1 MPASTVPASTES
13 LTNRQVRLA
22 ARPSGLPRA
31 TDWEL
36 TSEPVPEP
44 GPGQFTVKV
53 SHLSI
58 DPAMRGW
65 MNAGASYIPPV
76 EIGAVMRAGAVGR
89 VTASEHPG
97 FAVGDDVYGTFGVQD
112 YAVSDG
118 RGVIKIDTSLAGP
131 STYLGALGMTGLTAY
146 FGLLDTGKLQD
157 GETVVVSGAAGAV
170 GSVVGQIAK
179 IKGCRVIG
187 IAGGPEKCR
196 ALVEEFGFDAAIDY
210 RAGNVRKALREY
222 APGGVDVYFDNVGGE
237 ILDDVLTCL
246 ARGAR
251 VVICGAIS
259 QYNETR
265 LRGPANYMMLLVARA
280 SMTGMLVFDY
290 QAQYPQAMAELA
302 GWLRDGKIV
311 SREHV
316 VHGTVADFPQTLADA
331 VRRGEYRQ
339 AGARPRP
346 GADRRSRPVSRASM
360 TVLARSASGAR
371 SAITSA

>member
-13 LTNRQVRLA
+13 LTNHQVRLA

-31 TDWEL
+31 TDWVL
-36 TSEPVPEP
+36 ASEPVPEP
-44 GPGQFTVKV
+44 GPGQFTVQV

-97 FAVGDDVYGTFGVQD
+97 FAVGEDVYGTFGVQE

-210 RAGNVRKALREY
+210 RAGNVRKAVREY

-259 QYNETR
+259 QYNETQ

-302 GWLRDGKIV
+302 GWLRDGKII

-316 VHGTVADFPQTLADA
+316 VHGTVADFPQTLLMLFDG
-331 VRRGEYRQ
+331 VNTGKL
-339 AGARPRP
+339 
-346 GADRRSRPVSRASM
+346 
-360 TVLARSASGAR
+360 VLALDEN
-371 SAITSA
+371 